1 MGHSRTGLFSGH
13 SHAPLVKKKLWHFL
27 KFWKR
32 PKKGPVLYFSI
43 IKRFWLR
50 MIHASHTNLA
60 KNKKKNVK
68 KKFAQTFFFARKLLN
83 NSFSWNAT
91 VLKLRTVVRVTPRMF
106 VSNFEQRTLNGF
118 FLVNFFLKMAIFKK
132 SGLTRAF
139 FGPNFFFQNH
149 LSNGWVI
156 CTEPWT
162 NCKCIYT
169 PNFIFI
175 TVLKKDFSVRDY
187 APDQF
192 RAPISSFI
200 LI

>member
-1 MGHSRTGLFSGH
+1 MLATPISRKT
-13 SHAPLVKKKLWHFL
+13 KKKTSKKSLRKLSFSPAN
-27 KFWKR
+27 FWITHL
-32 PKKGPVLYFSI
+32 VEMWQ
-43 IKRFWLR
+43 FW
-50 MIHASHTNLA
+50 N
-60 KNKKKNVK
+60 
-68 KKFAQTFFFARKLLN
+68 FAQSLGWLQGC
-83 NSFSWNAT
+83 
-91 VLKLRTVVRVTPRMF
+91 LYQIL
-106 VSNFEQRTLNGF
+106 SNEPFMVY

>member
-1 MGHSRTGLFSGH
+1 MLATPISRKT
-13 SHAPLVKKKLWHFL
+13 KKK
-27 KFWKR
+27 R
-32 PKKGPVLYFSI
+32 Q
-43 IKRFWLR
+43 
-50 MIHASHTNLA
+50 
-60 KNKKKNVK
+60 

-106 VSNFEQRTLNGF
+106 VSNFEQRTLYGF

-139 FGPNFFFQNH
+139 FGPKFFFQNH